1 MYKVG
6 FIGVFFTL
14 FSLFL
19 IEVISYSNGITEA
32 PNPLLERTLVYIVL
46 MGLLSGVLILIDS
59 IIYFN
64 KSRR

>member
-6 FIGVFFTL
+6 FVGVFFTL

-19 IEVISYSNGITEA
+19 IEVISYSDGITEA

-46 MGLLSGVLILIDS
+46 MGVLSGVLILIDS
-59 IIYFN
+59 IIYF
-64 KSRR
+64 KRR

>member
-1 MYKVG
+1 MHKVG

-19 IEVISYSNGITEA
+19 IEVISYSSGITEA

-46 MGLLSGVLILIDS
+46 MGVLSGALILIDVVRYYS
-59 IIYFN
+59 
-64 KSRR
+64 KR

>member
-59 IIYFN
+59 IIYF
-64 KSRR
+64 KRR

>member
-1 MYKVG
+1 MHKIG

-59 IIYFN
+59 IIYF
-64 KSRR
+64 KRR